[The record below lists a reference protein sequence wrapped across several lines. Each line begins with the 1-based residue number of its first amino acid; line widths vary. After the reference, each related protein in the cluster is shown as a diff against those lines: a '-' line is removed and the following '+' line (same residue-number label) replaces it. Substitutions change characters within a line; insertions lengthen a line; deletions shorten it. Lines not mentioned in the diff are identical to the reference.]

1 MVILGNAVS
10 GSTYK
15 SIQCRWAGYSRLG
28 CLLLLSLLLLLLL
41 PLEAL
46 PNFVLEKRK
55 WGAPGKVSRDWLMRG
70 RLTPDHTHAYVPCV
84 PGP

>member
-10 GSTYK
+10 GSMYK
-15 SIQCRWAGYSRLG
+15 SIQCRWAGSSG
-28 CLLLLSLLLLLLL
+28 LLLLSLLLLL
-41 PLEAL
+41 PLKAL
-46 PNFVLEKRK
+46 PDFVLEKRK